1 MRYLDPKNYLTF
13 KKIFG
18 EHPHL
23 LKSFLNALMP
33 FNEGTYI
40 ESLEYISNEMVP
52 EIPLVKNSIVDVRC
66 KDNQGHHFIVEIQ
79 MLWTDS
85 FKSRVLFNASK
96 AFVTQLGKGKKYES
110 LQPVYALN
118 FVNENYL
125 KSESFYHH
133 YNIVDIKESNE
144 RLEGLEFIFVELQK
158 FKPNNFS
165 QRKMQVL
172 WLKFLTEIQDG
183 EEIIDDE
190 LINNRDIK
198 EALDILQVSAFTKE
212 ELYMYDKYWDAIS
225 TERTLISERTAMAEK
240 KGLAKGLEKGIEQG
254 LVQGIKKGIE
264 QGIERGIEQGM
275 QESKIEI
282 ARNLKK
288 GGFDDHKIVEL
299 TGLNLNQIED
309 L

>member
-1 MRYLDPKNYLTF
+1 MHKALYTMRYLDPKNYLTF

-23 LKSFLNALMP
+23 LKSLLNALMP
-33 FNEGTYI
+33 FNEGTFI

-52 EIPLVKNSIVDVRC
+52 ETPLVKNSIVDVRC
-66 KDNQGHHFIVEIQ
+66 KNNQGHHFIVEIQ

-85 FKSRVLFNASK
+85 FKSRVLFNTSK

-125 KSESFYHH
+125 DSEHFYHH

-158 FKPNNFS
+158 FKPSNYS

-183 EEIIDDE
+183 EEVIDEE
-190 LINNRDIK
+190 LMNNSDIK
-198 EALDILQVSAFTKE
+198 EALDILQVSAFTKD

-225 TERTLISERTAMAEK
+225 TERTLISEKTALAEK
-240 KGLAKGLEKGIEQG
+240 KGLAKGIEKG
-254 LVQGIKKGIE
+254 
-264 QGIERGIEQGM
+264 
-275 QESKIEI
+275 KIEI
-282 ARNLKK
+282 ATKLKNS
-288 GGFDDHKIVEL
+288 GFDLNKISEL
-299 TGLNLNQIED
+299 TGLSLNQIED